1 MGHRPGGCVG
11 DIMADVFISYRRSD
25 RSIAETLLKALKE
38 ENLDIWWDAGLQA
51 GDTFDEKIQQVLQ
64 TAKAVVVLWS
74 PDAVESEWVR
84 GEGTIG
90 RERGVLVPVMVKPV
104 NIPVPFNLIHTA
116 DLCDWRGDRSDP
128 IYRDVVARI
137 KKLASKQNVK
147 PLKQPPNRALRRV
160 WQTMAAVAV
169 LAVAG
174 ASLWVFRPWEALKP
188 IDRVAEA
195 EAAATAAHTASRAKL
210 AAFGVGP
217 RDFDTFTGRHIARQ
231 TFDKTKREQ
240 LNTEALNGDPAVLAL
255 RCAVEQWATED
266 GLPDWEGA
274 RDVCAGAAEAGEP
287 AAHVYYGQLLDE
299 ASAYAGSDEEVA
311 GLQASAANEFRKA
324 AEKGFAWGEV
334 EYGWR
339 LREGRGVPAD
349 KGAAETMFKSAQAKG
364 LPAGSTGL
372 GRLYLSGEVAS
383 PIDVNAAFAMVRRA
397 ADQGDTS
404 AQYFMAEKLT
414 EGWDLEADYP
424 AALDYYIKAA
434 AADEGDVSW
443 RAERMIEDTRQRVAA
458 AANAPKE
465 EAPPN

>member
-1 MGHRPGGCVG
+1 
-11 DIMADVFISYRRSD
+11 MADVFISYRRSD
-25 RSIAETLLKALKE
+25 RSIAETLYKALKE

-64 TAKAVVVLWS
+64 AAKAVVVMWS

-128 IYRDVVARI
+128 VYRDVVARI
-137 KKLASKQNVK
+137 KQLASKQNIK
-147 PLKQPPNRALRRV
+147 PLKPPPNRALRRL
-160 WQTMAAVAV
+160 WQSVAAVAV
-169 LAVAG
+169 IAVAG
-174 ASLWVFRPWEALKP
+174 ASLWVFRPWESLKP
-188 IDRVAEA
+188 VDRVAEA
-195 EAAATAAHTASRAKL
+195 EAAATATRAASLAKL
-210 AAFGVGP
+210 ARFGVGP
-217 RDFDTFTGRHIARQ
+217 KDFETFTGRHIARQ

-240 LNTEALNGDPAVLAL
+240 LKTEALNGDPAVLAL
-255 RCAVEQWATED
+255 HCAVELWATED
-266 GLPDWEGA
+266 ALPNWEGA
-274 RDVCAGAAEAGEP
+274 HAICAGAADAGEP
-287 AAHVYYGQLLDE
+287 AAHVYYGQLLSE
-299 ASAYAGSDEEVA
+299 AGAYAGSDDERA
-311 GLQASAANEFRKA
+311 GIEASAANEFRKA
-324 AEKGFAWGEV
+324 AEKGFGWGEV

-339 LREGRGVPAD
+339 LREGLGVPAD

-383 PIDVNAAFAMVRRA
+383 PIDGNAAFAMVRRA
-397 ADQGDTS
+397 ADQGDAG
-404 AQYFMAEKLT
+404 AQYFMAEKLV
-414 EGWDLEADYP
+414 EGWDMEADYP

-443 RAERMIEDTRQRVAA
+443 RAERMIEDTRRRVQE
-458 AANAPKE
+458 AANGPPKPEEPKE

>member
-1 MGHRPGGCVG
+1 
-11 DIMADVFISYRRSD
+11 MADVFISYRRSD
-25 RSIAETLLKALKE
+25 RSIAETLYKALKQ
-38 ENLDIWWDAGLQA
+38 ENLDVWWDAGLQA
-51 GDTFDEKIQQVLQ
+51 GDTFDEKIQQALQ
-64 TAKAVVVLWS
+64 SAKAVIVLWS

-147 PLKQPPNRALRRV
+147 PLKPPPNRALRRL
-160 WQTMAAVAV
+160 WQTVAAVAV
-169 LAVAG
+169 IAVAG

-188 IDRVAEA
+188 VDRVAEA

-210 AAFGVGP
+210 AAFGVGAN
-217 RDFDTFTGRHIARQ
+217 DFETFSGRHIARQ
-231 TFDKTKREQ
+231 TFDKTKRDQ
-240 LNTEALNGDPAVLAL
+240 LSAEALNGDPAVLAL
-255 RCAVEQWATED
+255 RCAVDLWATED
-266 GLPDWEGA
+266 ALPDWEGA
-274 RDVCAGAAEAGEP
+274 REVCAGAAEAGEP

-299 ASAYAGSDEEVA
+299 AVAYTGSDEERA
-311 GLQASAANEFRKA
+311 GVEASAASEFRKA
-324 AEKGFAWGEV
+324 AEKGFGWGEV

-349 KGAAETMFKSAQAKG
+349 KGAAEAMFKSAQAKG

-383 PIDVNAAFAMVRRA
+383 PIDANAAFAMVRRA
-397 ADQGDTS
+397 ADQGDAG
-404 AQYFMAEKLT
+404 AQYFMAEKLV
-414 EGWDLEADYP
+414 EGWDMDTDYP

-443 RAERMIEDTRQRVAA
+443 RAERMIEDTRRRVQE
-458 AANAPKE
+458 AANAPPKE